1 MKYLLFL
8 LSLGLFSGQAAMAR
22 PWLYASTFR
31 SSAPGY
37 ECLNLAA
44 DVLKD
49 EGFTRH
55 LETKEFTGN
64 LGGKGGSV
72 QGYLRNYPVVAEIK
86 CNQSLGFR
94 MLIVSGNDSKLTYN
108 KYSSLYDNLRI
119 YR

>member
-1 MKYLLFL
+1 MKYLIFF

-44 DVLKD
+44 DALKE

-55 LETKEFTGN
+55 LETKGFTGN

-72 QGYLRNYPVVAEIK
+72 QGYLRNHSVVAEIK